1 MHYFADQFDKDEK
14 TLSQEVSQLNFRN
27 QRRSVYGQLANGTT
41 GITITDT
48 DKFETYVFV
57 FHSVDLDAS
66 GEDTHG
72 WRFVVTMDT
81 VSKYPH
87 MQGHRVLI
95 VND

>member
-14 TLSQEVSQLNFRN
+14 TLSQEVSMLNFRS
-27 QRRSVYGQLANGTT
+27 QRRAVYGQLANGTT

-48 DKFETYVFV
+48 SRFETYVFV
-57 FHSVDLDAS
+57 FHSVDKDAS
-66 GEDTHG
+66 GEDTYG

-81 VSKYPH
+81 VTKYPH